1 MTNLTDKPNNR
12 IITILNGALTELTK
26 DEIALL
32 LDYRLAD
39 EEGKEKIEELIKNLN
54 K

>member
-1 MTNLTDKPNNR
+1 MTNSTNKLNNR
-12 IITILNGALTELTK
+12 IITILNGSLTELTEE
-26 DEIALL
+26 EIALL
-32 LDYRLAD
+32 LEYRMAD